1 MSHSELASVANP
13 EQAKV
18 WNEDDGRHWVA
29 HRDRYDQMMERISPH
44 LFEAAAIAPGDHVL
58 DIGCGSGQTT
68 CMAAR
73 DARDGQALGIDLSAP
88 LLEEARHRAEGENLG
103 NARFEQADAQVHPF
117 AAASVDVVISRFGV
131 MFFNDPVA
139 AFTNIARATRPDGR
153 LAFLCW
159 RKPLDNE
166 WITELGAVLA
176 SYVPLPGSFDN
187 DGPGPFSLTASS
199 RITDL
204 LHTVGYTQISV
215 DPVDEPMRF
224 GDNVNDVLDFVS
236 QMGLVSSL
244 LDKADEAT
252 RAKVLDAFRERLA
265 SHETVAGVFLRSA
278 AWLVTAR
285 RPG

>member
-1 MSHSELASVANP
+1 MDEDRVELLGGDRLGGPGGEVEAWPQRPSA
-13 EQAKV
+13 E
-18 WNEDDGRHWVA
+18 GR
-29 HRDRYDQMMERISPH
+29 RIR
-44 LFEAAAIAPGDHVL
+44 
-58 DIGCGSGQTT
+58 T
-68 CMAAR
+68 
-73 DARDGQALGIDLSAP
+73 GQAD
-88 LLEEARHRAEGENLG
+88 
-103 NARFEQADAQVHPF
+103 
-117 AAASVDVVISRFGV
+117 
-131 MFFNDPVA
+131 
-139 AFTNIARATRPDGR
+139 
-153 LAFLCW
+153 
-159 RKPLDNE
+159 E

-176 SYVPLPGSFDN
+176 SYVPLPGSFDD
-187 DGPGPFSLTASS
+187 DGPGPFSLAASS

-252 RAKVLDAFRERLA
+252 RADMLVALHERLA
-265 SHETVAGVFLRSA
+265 SHETAAGVFLRSA

>member
-1 MSHSELASVANP
+1 MSHTEPASVANP
-13 EQAKV
+13 EQAKA
-18 WNEDDGRHWVA
+18 WNEGDGRHWVA
-29 HRDRYDQMMERISPH
+29 HRDRYDEMMKRISSH
-44 LFEAAAIAPGDHVL
+44 LFEAAAIAPEDHVL

-68 CMAAR
+68 CTAAR
-73 DARDGQALGIDLSAP
+73 GAHEGQALGIDLSAP
-88 LLEEARHRAEGENLG
+88 LLEEARRRAQGENLV
-103 NARFEQADAQVHPF
+103 NTRFEQADAQVHPF

-131 MFFNDPVA
+131 MFFNDPVT

-176 SYVPLPGSFDN
+176 SYVPLSGSFDN
-187 DGPGPFSLTASS
+187 DGPGPFSLAASS

-215 DPVDEPMRF
+215 DPVDEPMRL
-224 GDNVNDVLDFVS
+224 GDDVNDVLDFVS
-236 QMGLVSSL
+236 QMGPVSSL
-244 LDKADEAT
+244 LDKADEET
-252 RAKVLDAFRERLA
+252 RAKMLGALHERLG
-265 SHETVAGVFLRSA
+265 SHETAAGVFLRSA